1 MEIYSFNSCKRKDA
15 IERARDIFGDSEKR
29 LCIKNEG
36 RGGRNFGL
44 TCTCKMFSVD
54 YSLYSKPGKW
64 IFNEKKSSFVHAT
77 DCPHKEEFVVF
88 DLEKMAIKRNKTNFS
103 ILESLKEIEMP
114 KKAERDPGF
123 GLYDINEKLSR
134 MEASNFVRKNSD
146 WSYCLFVNDRNITSG
161 NSFGLRCMKCSL
173 DVVYRITKPSNF
185 WKLSQSNLYSV
196 QICSN
201 SEDCKKES
209 EIKSDLTVC
218 ENEISDDRM
227 RDEDEDSIFATE
239 KSIVA
244 RDEDEEFAT
253 ESIGPYD
260 ANLLSEARRKAL
272 TEDEENVVNEFLR
285 KIQTIQ
291 GSSSKSLPWIRQ
303 SLRKQAKQQSK
314 ELDKWLGA
322 DKKNRQSFN
331 EASEE
336 IARSSGNCIVNILT
350 FDILFRNG
358 YEGWINDEIVNF
370 CMDML
375 QDRDRILCSL
385 NQSRKKSH
393 FFNSYL
399 MAKILADE
407 DVSRW
412 TRSSRESNKIDVFA
426 LDKIFIPIN
435 IDDSHWM
442 MAIIFID
449 RKEICIFD
457 SFREEHSDYLSKLND
472 WISNEEVAFGRDKS
486 TWKLTSVQD
495 CPYQNNTYDCGVFAI
510 MCANYLSDNL
520 PLQYSQMNMPF
531 FRMKI
536 ASSILQRKFD
546 YPVYF

>member
-1 MEIYSFNSCKRKDA
+1 
-15 IERARDIFGDSEKR
+15 
-29 LCIKNEG
+29 
-36 RGGRNFGL
+36 
-44 TCTCKMFSVD
+44 
-54 YSLYSKPGKW
+54 
-64 IFNEKKSSFVHAT
+64 
-77 DCPHKEEFVVF
+77 
-88 DLEKMAIKRNKTNFS
+88 
-103 ILESLKEIEMP
+103 
-114 KKAERDPGF
+114 
-123 GLYDINEKLSR
+123 
-134 MEASNFVRKNSD
+134 
-146 WSYCLFVNDRNITSG
+146 
-161 NSFGLRCMKCSL
+161 MKCSL
-173 DVVYRITKPSNF
+173 DVVYRQNKSTKN
-185 WKLSQSNLYSV
+185 WKLLHSNLYSV
-196 QICSN
+196 ELCSN
-201 SEDCKKES
+201 SKDDKKET
-209 EIKSDLTVC
+209 EIKGELRANEAEIIQKEKLVDEF
-218 ENEISDDRM
+218 ENYDDDRI
-227 RDEDEDSIFATE
+227 RN
-239 KSIVA
+239 
-244 RDEDEEFAT
+244 EDEEILFAT
-253 ESIGPYD
+253 ESIGSYNAD
-260 ANLLSEARRKAL
+260 LLSEARRKAL
-272 TEDEENVVNEFLR
+272 TQDETKVVNELLQ
-285 KIQTIQ
+285 KIQAIQ
-291 GSSSKSLPWIRQ
+291 ESSSQSLPWMRQ
-303 SLRKQAKQQSK
+303 SLRKQVKQQSK

-331 EASEE
+331 EASEV

-370 CMDML
+370 SMDML

-399 MAKILADE
+399 MAKILAGE

-412 TRSSRESNKIDVFA
+412 TRSPRESNKIDVFA

-435 IDDSHWM
+435 IDDSHWL

-495 CPYQNNTYDCGVFAI
+495 CPYQNNNYDCGVFAI
-510 MCANYLSDNL
+510 MCANYLSYNL

-546 YPVYF
+546 YPDYF